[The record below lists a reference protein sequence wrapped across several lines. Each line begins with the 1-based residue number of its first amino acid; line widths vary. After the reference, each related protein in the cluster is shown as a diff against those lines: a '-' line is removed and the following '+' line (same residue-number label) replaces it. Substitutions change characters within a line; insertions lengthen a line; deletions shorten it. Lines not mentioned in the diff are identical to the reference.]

1 MGEEALPERHCYRC
15 VYSWTPRRLPIR
27 RCPRC
32 KSRLWDQP
40 KLRIPTYGGGLG
52 VEEILA
58 PHRKEIERLVQK
70 HRAHDAMVFGSV
82 ARRQAGEESD
92 VDLLVE
98 WRSDRSP
105 LARLALMADLKRL
118 LKRDVDVVSE
128 SDLYWSVRPQI
139 LAEAIPL

>member
-1 MGEEALPERHCYRC
+1 
-15 VYSWTPRRLPIR
+15 
-27 RCPRC
+27 
-32 KSRLWDQP
+32 
-40 KLRIPTYGGGLG
+40 
-52 VEEILA
+52 
-58 PHRKEIERLVQK
+58 
-70 HRAHDAMVFGSV
+70 MVFGSV